1 MVKVVDEL
9 EKKVIEEL
17 KKAETLVVTEVD
29 GKVFTCWG
37 WNVRIYRNPSTHTPP
52 KQVETPDNKSE
63 TPSAPASV

>member
-37 WNVRIYRNPSTHTPP
+37 WSVRIYRNPSTHTPP
-52 KQVETPDNKSE
+52 KPAETPDNKSE
-63 TPSAPASV
+63 TPSAAVSV